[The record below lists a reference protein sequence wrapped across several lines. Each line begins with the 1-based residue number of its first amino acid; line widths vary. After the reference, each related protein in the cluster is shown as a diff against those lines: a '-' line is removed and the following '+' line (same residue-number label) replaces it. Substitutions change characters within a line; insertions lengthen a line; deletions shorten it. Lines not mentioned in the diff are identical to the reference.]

1 MLVFFITQ
9 WVALLAQNGYWDGL
23 GLAVVI
29 SQVYI
34 EPNFVVSVSNFG
46 QLTYHKL
53 DIQII
58 TYQLSKAN
66 G

>member
-1 MLVFFITQ
+1 M
-9 WVALLAQNGYWDGL
+9 ALLAQNGYWGGL

-34 EPNFVVSVSNFG
+34 EPNFVVSVLSFG